1 MLKPIHYDSEACN
14 KSELNI
20 FSVPPTQVTVEK
32 SKFVDYY
39 PVSTLSEDSAPIE
52 FFVPGNGEDY
62 LDPSRMQLY
71 IKAKIKTADGED
83 LGAEDQIAPQN
94 LFLQSLFSQVNVSLN
109 DKLVTPSATT
119 YPYRA
124 MIETLLNFG
133 PAAKQ
138 SQMTSGLYYKDT
150 PGKMD
155 VVNPLAV
162 DANANMGLK
171 KRRSFIATSRSCD
184 MSGPIHADICFQ
196 ERLIIPGVDI
206 KVKLVRSPN
215 KFCLLAGGEQPA
227 YKVIIQEAVL
237 RVRRVT
243 VSPTLRIEHEKF
255 LDKTTAKY
263 PISRVEVKS
272 MAIPQGL
279 LSLDRENVFL
289 GVLPKRVVMAL
300 VHSEAYHGSYAKN
313 AFNFHHYKVTQV
325 ALSVNGETRKPIQVQ
340 FDDAGTGLYIR
351 GYETLFSGMD
361 KMFADSGN
369 LISREDYAKGYA
381 LYAIDLTPDFTSSEH
396 FNPVQ
401 TGNVR
406 LSIQFSEAL
415 PHTVTCLVYA
425 EFESLIEI
433 DKSRN
438 IIFDFS
444 T

>member
-1 MLKPIHYDSEACN
+1 MLKAVHDESEGCN
-14 KSELNI
+14 KSELDL
-20 FSVPPTQVTVEK
+20 FTVPPTQVTVEK
-32 SKFVDYY
+32 STFVEYY
-39 PVSTLSEDSAPIE
+39 PVSTLGEDSAPIE
-52 FFVPGNGEDY
+52 FYVPGNGEDY

-71 IKAKIKTADGED
+71 VKAKIKSAGGDNIGGTAAVG
-83 LGAEDQIAPQN
+83 PQN

-109 DKLVTPSATT
+109 DKLITSSSST

-133 PAAKQ
+133 PAAKK
-138 SQMTSGLYYKDT
+138 SQLTTSLYYKDT
-150 PGKMD
+150 PGKM
-155 VVNPLAV
+155 NAV
-162 DANANMGLK
+162 DPNADDANMGLK
-171 KRRSFIATSRSCD
+171 LRNRFTRTSRSCD
-184 MSGPIHADICFQ
+184 MSGPLHADICFQ

-206 KVKLVRSPN
+206 KVKLVRTKPE
-215 KFCLLAGGEQPA
+215 FCLVAGGDDPA
-227 YKVIIQEAVL
+227 YKVLIEQAVL

-243 VSPTLRIEHEKF
+243 VSPTLRMDHEKY

-263 PISRVEVKS
+263 PLSRVEVKPI
-272 MAIPQGL
+272 AIPQGL

-289 GVLPKRVVMAL
+289 GVLPKRVVIAL
-300 VHSEAYHGSYAKN
+300 VNSAAFHGSYAEN

-325 ALSVNGETRKPIQVQ
+325 ALSVNGDTRKPIQVN
-340 FDDAGTGLYIR
+340 FETNGEGEYIR
-351 GYETLFSGMD
+351 GYDTLFSGMD
-361 KMFADSGN
+361 KMYADAGN
-369 LISREDYAKGYA
+369 LISREDYGKGYA
-381 LYAIDLTPDFTSSEH
+381 LYALDLTPDLSSSEH

-406 LSIQFSEAL
+406 LSIQFGQAL

>member
-1 MLKPIHYDSEACN
+1 MLSYIEYYIYMRVFTFFSIIVVCCSEYLLVGHLSNLVGRLPMSDSSLQHKIQKISAAGVLP
-14 KSELNI
+14 ELNKLWLRLRQI
-20 FSVPPTQVTVEK
+20 GQNSGSGTPA
-32 SKFVDYY
+32 
-39 PVSTLSEDSAPIE
+39 PVHST
-52 FFVPGNGEDY
+52 
-62 LDPSRMQLY
+62 
-71 IKAKIKTADGED
+71 KAADGED

-109 DKLVTPSATT
+109 DKLLTPSATT

-155 VVNPLAV
+155 VVNPLAA

-171 KRRSFIATSRSCD
+171 KRRSFIATSSRSCD

-215 KFCLLAGGEQPA
+215 NFCLLAGGENPA
-227 YKVIIQEAVL
+227 YKVIIQAAVL

-243 VSPTLRIEHEKF
+243 VSPTLCIEHEKF

-289 GVLPKRVVMAL
+289 GVLPKRVVIAL
-300 VHSEAYHGSYAKN
+300 VHNEAYHGSYAKN

-340 FDDAGTGLYIR
+340 FGDAGVGLYIR
-351 GYETLFSGMD
+351 GYETLVWIKCLPTLEILSVV
-361 KMFADSGN
+361 K
-369 LISREDYAKGYA
+369 I
-381 LYAIDLTPDFTSSEH
+381 TPKDMH
-396 FNPVQ
+396 CM
-401 TGNVR
+401 
-406 LSIQFSEAL
+406 L
-415 PHTVTCLVYA
+415 
-425 EFESLIEI
+425 
-433 DKSRN
+433 
-438 IIFDFS
+438 
-444 T
+444 